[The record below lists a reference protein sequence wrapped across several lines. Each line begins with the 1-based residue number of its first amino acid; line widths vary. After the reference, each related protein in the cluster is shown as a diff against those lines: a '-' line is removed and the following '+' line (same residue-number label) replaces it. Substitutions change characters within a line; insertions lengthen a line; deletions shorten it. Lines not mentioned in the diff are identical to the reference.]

1 MKIKLAG
8 IIVLFIASSC
18 NRENKELK
26 QRIANADSVAINY
39 FKGDGTMD
47 TVVAV
52 KIVRDKQKIDQLVT
66 MIAERSTNNDSNC
79 GYDGSLHFFKK
90 NVVVQDIDFRINQP
104 ACMNFSF
111 MRYGKK
117 ENTVASKK
125 VAELLHS
132 IQNEK

>member
-8 IIVLFIASSC
+8 IVVLFIASSC

-26 QRIANADSVAINY
+26 QRITNADSVAINY

-66 MIAERSTNNDSNC
+66 MIAERSSNDDRNC

-90 NVVVQDIDFRINQP
+90 NVVIQDIDFRINEP
-104 ACMNFSF
+104 GCMHFSF
-111 MRYGKK
+111 MRFGKIEK
-117 ENTVASKK
+117 TVASKN
-125 VAELLHS
+125 VAELLKS
-132 IQNEK
+132 LQNEK